1 MPGTP
6 GPFSVPGE
14 EKTDVP
20 GTGSSLRV
28 PDRKN

>member
-20 GTGSSLRV
+20 GTGSHLRV